1 MNKSK
6 FRLHPVIHGTL
17 LLTGAGFVSRIL
29 GFFYRIFL
37 SNQIG
42 AEGMGIYQLIFPVY
56 GLCNALC
63 TSSIQ
68 TAISRHAAYEY
79 SAHSNQGAKRT
90 LHAGLF
96 LSVSLS
102 VLLGVIVY
110 LFATPIAIYFL
121 HEERCILLLQIMA
134 LSLPVAAI
142 HSSING
148 YYYGVQ
154 KASVPALSQL
164 AEQLVR
170 VFSVYLFVM
179 IALEKNLPVTP
190 ALAVYGMLLGE
201 AASVLYCLIALS
213 LQTSAP
219 AVASKTPVPSFSLQM
234 KRILLLAIPLS
245 ANRLCLNLF
254 QSVEAVCIPSSLR
267 SFGLATDE
275 ALEVFGIL
283 SGMAMPFILFPS
295 ALTNSVAVMLMPTIA
310 QAQAAH
316 AAEQVKQISG
326 LAVRYS
332 LVIGILFSGIFLLYG
347 NEMGVLVFNNQTAGL
362 YISILAWLCPFLYIS
377 TTAGSILHGLEKT
390 GLTFFHNI
398 LTLTI
403 RIVFVFIAVPQYG
416 ILGYLAGLLVS
427 QLLLAGMH
435 MYSTERL
442 THFSFS
448 AQSFILEPVGKFI
461 MAFILTWLIFRIF
474 PKPPVPDLALL
485 LCEIIILCLWY
496 LLFYSKEITAFVRPR
511 KTIVRS

>member
-1 MNKSK
+1 MNKHS
-6 FRLHPVIHGTL
+6 FRLHPIIHGTL
-17 LLTGAGFVSRIL
+17 LLTAAGFASRIL

-42 AEGMGIYQLIFPVY
+42 AEGMGIYQLIFPIY

-79 SAHSNQGAKRT
+79 SAHSNKGAKRT
-90 LHAGLF
+90 LYAGLF

-102 VLLGVIVY
+102 TLLGIIVY
-110 LFATPIAIYFL
+110 LFAEPIAIHFL

-134 LSLPVAAI
+134 LSLPVGAI
-142 HSSING
+142 HNSING
-148 YYYGVQ
+148 YYYGIQ
-154 KASVPALSQL
+154 KAVVPALSQL

-170 VFSVYLFVM
+170 VFSVYLFAMV
-179 IALEKNLPVTP
+179 ALEKNLPVTP

-213 LQTSAP
+213 LQTSTP
-219 AVASKTPVPSFSLQM
+219 AAASKIPTPSFSLQM

-245 ANRLCLNLF
+245 ANRLCLTFF
-254 QSVEAVCIPSSLR
+254 QSIEAVCIPSSLR
-267 SFGLATDE
+267 SFGLTAEE
-275 ALEVFGIL
+275 ALEVFGIF

-295 ALTNSVAVMLMPTIA
+295 ALTNSVAVMLMPAIA

-316 AAEQVKQISG
+316 ATEQVKQISG
-326 LAVRYS
+326 LAIRYS

-347 NEMGVLVFNNQTAGL
+347 NEMGILIFNNETAGL

-390 GLTFFHNI
+390 GLTFFHSI
-398 LTLTI
+398 LALSV
-403 RIVFVFIAVPQYG
+403 RIAFVFFMVPQHG
-416 ILGYLAGLLVS
+416 IFGYLAGLLVS
-427 QLLLAGMH
+427 QLLLSGMH
-435 MYSTERL
+435 LYSAGKL

-448 AQSFILEPVGKFI
+448 AQSFILIPVGRFLL
-461 MAFILTWLIFRIF
+461 AFGLTWLVFFIF
-474 PKPPVPDLALL
+474 PKPSVPDLALL

-496 LLFYSKEITAFVRPR
+496 LLFYSREITAFVRPR
-511 KTIVRS
+511 KNIVRN

>member
-1 MNKSK
+1 MNKRTL
-6 FRLHPVIHGTL
+6 RLHPVIHGTL
-17 LLTGAGFVSRIL
+17 LLTGAGFLSRIL

-56 GLCNALC
+56 GLCHALC

-79 SAHSNQGAKRT
+79 STHSNKSAKRT
-90 LHAGLF
+90 LYAGLF

-102 VLLGVIVY
+102 TALAAIVY
-110 LFATPIAIYFL
+110 LFAEPIGIYFL
-121 HEERCILLLQIMA
+121 NEKRCILLLQIMA
-134 LSLPVAAI
+134 LSLPLGAI

-148 YYYGVQ
+148 YYYGIQ

-179 IALEKNLPVTP
+179 VALEKNMLVTP

-213 LQTSAP
+213 LQTS
-219 AVASKTPVPSFSLQM
+219 SKAGTAKLPSFSLQM

-245 ANRLCLNLF
+245 ANRLFLSLF
-254 QSVEAVCIPSSLR
+254 QSVEAVCIPNALR
-267 SFGLATDE
+267 SFGLETDA
-275 ALEVFGIL
+275 ALEVFGVF

-295 ALTNSVAVMLMPTIA
+295 ALTNSVAVMLLPAIA

-316 AAEQVKQISG
+316 AVEQVKQISG
-326 LAVRYS
+326 LAIRYS
-332 LVIGILFSGIFLLYG
+332 LVIGILFSGIFLFYG
-347 NEMGVLVFNNQTAGL
+347 NEMGLLIFNNATAGL
-362 YISILAWLCPFLYIS
+362 YISILAWLCPFLYLT

-398 LTLTI
+398 LALAI
-403 RIVFVFIAVPQYG
+403 RIGFVFFMVPRYG
-416 ILGYLAGLLVS
+416 FFGYLAGLLVS
-427 QLLLAGMH
+427 QLIISAMH
-435 MYSTERL
+435 LYSTGKL

-448 AQSFILEPVGKFI
+448 AQSFILAPVGKFI
-461 MAFILTWLIFRIF
+461 LAFAVTRLIFYLL

-496 LLFYSKEITAFVRPR
+496 LLFYSKELTAFVRPT
-511 KTIVRS
+511 KTSVRS